1 MGGGNCHCFRSR
13 CRLHKTFS
21 VTILNTGDPQDSLLS
36 PLLSTHDLW
45 PNSALTPF
53 TSLQMIPPQWAIL
66 RTVTRRSTGRSIV
79 SRQHPFLQ
87 CQRNEGLVTVSEVHA
102 LVHICIKDAEVD
114 MVKSFMFHIQVMAK
128 KAHSEDQGK
137 FGMSPK
143 TC

>member
-1 MGGGNCHCFRSR
+1 MSR
-13 CRLHKTFS
+13 H
-21 VTILNTGDPQDSLLS
+21 
-36 PLLSTHDLW
+36 
-45 PNSALTPF
+45 
-53 TSLQMIPPQWAIL
+53 
-66 RTVTRRSTGRSIV
+66 
-79 SRQHPFLQ
+79 HPFLQ